1 MNKIICQGWEIYFH
15 PQIFDRQYQELF
27 TKVQSLQEKLPA
39 DEYRKHPTV
48 KLFRAIVIGIED
60 KIASNPF
67 AAHFALTGAL
77 RKYKR
82 LKKMGLPNRYRL
94 FFKIFDTAEVKTIVI
109 LWLGYPRKEGDKK
122 DCYEV
127 FTKMVNRGEFPEDI
141 RELIVEEEDNDD
153 DATEE

>member
-1 MNKIICQGWEIYFH
+1 MQMNKIICQGWEIYFH
-15 PQIFDRQYQELF
+15 PQLFDSQYQQLL
-27 TKVQSLQEKLPA
+27 TKVQNLQEKLPA

-48 KLFRAIVIGIED
+48 KLFTAILIGIED

-67 AAHFALTGAL
+67 AAHFALTGTL

-82 LKKMGLPNRYRL
+82 LKKMGLPKRYRL
-94 FFKIFDTAEVKTIVI
+94 FFKVFDTAETKAIVI

-127 FTKMVNRGEFPEDI
+127 FTKMVNRGDFPENI
-141 RELIVEEEDNDD
+141 SELIIEED
-153 DATEE
+153 EETAAEI